1 MGNATDPSLQSFTPF
16 VSFLAYSFV
25 LVGQTWHNNSSGGGG
40 IVVVVLDNLVPAV
53 VMLSLLI
60 LYSFCT
66 YYYYLHFDIV
76 VVTITDMRQFGNL
89 FSSDQPIR

>member
-40 IVVVVLDNLVPAV
+40 IVVVVLDNSTGSSNV
-53 VMLSLLI
+53 VVV
-60 LYSFCT
+60 
-66 YYYYLHFDIV
+66 DIV
-76 VVTITDMRQFGNL
+76 
-89 FSSDQPIR
+89 